1 MESAISLS
9 FMDRGARMRAVVWSY
24 SQVSLLQERSQTGSV
39 MMVFVFVCFGDS
51 RIDGNWYEDKVWD

>member
-1 MESAISLS
+1 
-9 FMDRGARMRAVVWSY
+9 MRAVVWSY